1 VGSLV
6 RAREAGYEVAENRN
20 TFFAESD
27 ILSLHLPLTAET
39 RGIVTA

>member
-1 VGSLV
+1 L
-6 RAREAGYEVAENRN
+6 RKTE

-39 RGIVTA
+39 RGVVTA